1 MAGEDEHPRG
11 CLLRAIRSRVLDDG
25 RTDREHFDR
34 TLPAAD
40 AIGVVLL
47 IMQRNEVDQT

>member
-1 MAGEDEHPRG
+1 MNTREG
-11 CLLRAIRSRVLDDG
+11 CLLRAIKSRVLDDG

-40 AIGVVLL
+40 AIGVIGL
-47 IMQRNEVDQT
+47 IRQRDEVDQT